1 MDNEKITDIAS
12 YEFPM
17 KKLATLKDVDFGNGT
32 HFLRVTLREQRR
44 FTIFDIDPVSA
55 AKFGQQL
62 VDWAKLQNT
71 EE

>member
-1 MDNEKITDIAS
+1 MIDEKITDIAN

-44 FTIFDIDPVSA
+44 FTIFDLDPVSA
-55 AKFGQQL
+55 EKFGQQL
-62 VDWAKLQNT
+62 VDWAKAQNG
-71 EE
+71 